1 MIRLL
6 ALGALLLLVGCSMA
20 LAQSAVA
27 VPPLSAGIPWGQVIG
42 ALGVLATAIG
52 ALVKVA
58 HDLLAK
64 LYTAIG
70 AIDARAAA
78 FEKVVADGFNN
89 GITRLDRIEAEQR
102 RSSDAAIHT
111 SDRLDAI
118 DKHVDRIREKMG
130 DDPTA
135 EVPRPAAR

>member
-1 MIRLL
+1 MRRLV
-6 ALGALLLLVGCSMA
+6 ALGALLLLVGCTAA
-20 LAQSAVA
+20 LAQTAAVA
-27 VPPLSAGIPWGQVIG
+27 PLAAEIPWGQVVG
-42 ALGVLATAIG
+42 ALGILAGAIG

-89 GITRLDRIEAEQR
+89 GITRLDRIETEQR

-130 DDPTA
+130 DEPTA

>member
-1 MIRLL
+1 M
-6 ALGALLLLVGCSMA
+6 GALLLLVGCSMA

-27 VPPLSAGIPWGQVIG
+27 PPIAVGIPWGQVIA
-42 ALGVLATAIG
+42 ALGAVAAAVG
-52 ALVKVA
+52 ALVKVG

-78 FEKVVADGFNN
+78 FEKVVADGFSN
-89 GITRLDRIEAEQR
+89 GIQRLDRIEAEQR

-111 SDRLDAI
+111 SKRLDDI
-118 DKHVDRIREKMG
+118 DHHVDRIRE
-130 DDPTA
+130 
-135 EVPRPAAR
+135 R